1 MCSRLWLVVLT
12 AIAFTVGLTG
22 SSRPVRAQTAVK
34 TGLRLTGSPNDA
46 EISID
51 GDLVGTT
58 PAKEPISLPAGEH
71 TIRVSRPGFTPF
83 IDVFRVKEGRLTSLE
98 FELVPISGVLR
109 LSTPA
114 DKAKGRVY
122 VDDRYIGETPTDEE
136 IPTGNHNIR
145 VERPGYYSQTFPVTA
160 VAGKLIEKE
169 LTLVELPPDQNPLL
183 RKPQAKWY
191 QKGWVWAVGAVGV
204 AAIATAIIVPVVLSR
219 RSVCDGLDVC
229 IENVGANTPA
239 LTVGVSF

>member
-1 MCSRLWLVVLT
+1 MCSRLWLVYLA
-12 AIAFTVGLTG
+12 AIAITVGLISG
-22 SSRPVRAQTAVK
+22 PSPVHAQTAVK
-34 TGLRLTGSPNDA
+34 TGLRLTGSPDQA

-51 GDLVGTT
+51 GDTVGTT
-58 PAKEPISLPAGEH
+58 PAKEPIPLPAGEH

-83 IDVFRVKEGRLTSLE
+83 IDVFRVKDGRLTQLE

-109 LSTPA
+109 LTTPA
-114 DKAKGRVY
+114 DKVKGRVF

-136 IPTGNHNIR
+136 IPTGNHTIR
-145 VERPGYYSQTFPVTA
+145 VERPGYYPQNFPVTA

-169 LTLVELPPDQNPLL
+169 INLVELPPDQNPLL
-183 RKPQAKWY
+183 RKPQPKWY

-219 RSVCDGLDVC
+219 RTVCDGVDVC
-229 IENVGANTPA
+229 VENVGTATPG
-239 LTVGVSF
+239 LTVGF